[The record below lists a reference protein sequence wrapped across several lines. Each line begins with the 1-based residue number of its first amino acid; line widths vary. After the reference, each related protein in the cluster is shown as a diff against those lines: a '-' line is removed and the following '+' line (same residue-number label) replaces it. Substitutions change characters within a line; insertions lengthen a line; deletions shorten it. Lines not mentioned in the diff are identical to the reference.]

1 MIRLNFLQE
10 KTMRKN
16 SDIDLFKSEK
26 KSPRILKITQLIKKT
41 LGEVFLQLDFTD
53 KNGENFIIFIDNI
66 KMSKDAK
73 IATVHLTSFI
83 TNKSID
89 NERIKQLINKN
100 LVRIKRDFASR
111 IQLRYTP
118 RLKFRFD
125 VTGKKSFEL
134 DQTIGD
140 LKR

>member
-26 KSPRILKITQLIKKT
+26 KSPRILKVTQLIKKT

-53 KNGENFIIFIDNI
+53 KNGENFIFFIDNI

-73 IATVHLTSFI
+73 IATVYLTSFI

-89 NERIKQLINKN
+89 NESIKQSINKN

>member
-1 MIRLNFLQE
+1 
-10 KTMRKN
+10 MRKN

-26 KSPRILKITQLIKKT
+26 KSPRILRVTQLIKKA

-53 KNGENFIIFIDNI
+53 KNGENLIIFVDNI

-73 IATVHLTSFI
+73 IATIFLTSFI
-83 TNKSID
+83 PNQSID
-89 NERIKQLINKN
+89 NESIKESINKN

-118 RLKFRFD
+118 KLKFRFD
-125 VTGKKSFEL
+125 VQGRKSFEL
-134 DQTIGD
+134 DKTIAD
-140 LKR
+140 LNR

>member
-1 MIRLNFLQE
+1 MTRLNFLQE
-10 KTMRKN
+10 KIMRKN

-26 KSPRILKITQLIKKT
+26 KSPRIHKVTQLIKKA

-53 KNGENFIIFIDNI
+53 QNGESLIIFIDNI

-73 IATVHLTSFI
+73 IATIFLTSI
-83 TNKSID
+83 IPNESIN
-89 NERIKQLINKN
+89 NESIKETINKN

-118 RLKFRFD
+118 KLKFRFD
-125 VTGKKSFEL
+125 LKGKRYFDL
-134 DQTIGD
+134 DKTIGD
-140 LKR
+140 LN

>member
-89 NERIKQLINKN
+89 NESIKQSINKN

-134 DQTIGD
+134 DQTISD

>member
-10 KTMRKN
+10 KIMRKN

-26 KSPRILKITQLIKKT
+26 KSPRILKVTQLIKKT

-83 TNKSID
+83 SNKSID
-89 NERIKQLINKN
+89 NESIKQSINKN

-134 DQTIGD
+134 DRTIWE
-140 LKR
+140 LNR

>member
-1 MIRLNFLQE
+1 MTRLNFLQE
-10 KTMRKN
+10 KIMRKN
-16 SDIDLFKSEK
+16 SDIDLFKPEK
-26 KSPRILKITQLIKKT
+26 KSPRILKVTQLIKKA

-53 KNGENFIIFIDNI
+53 QNGESLIIFIDNI

-73 IATVHLTSFI
+73 IATIFLTSFI
-83 TNKSID
+83 PNQSID
-89 NERIKQLINKN
+89 NESIKESINKN

-118 RLKFRFD
+118 KLKFRFD

-134 DQTIGD
+134 DRTIAD
-140 LKR
+140 LNR

>member
-1 MIRLNFLQE
+1 MTRLNSLRE

-26 KSPRILKITQLIKKT
+26 KSPRILRVTQLIKKA

-53 KNGENFIIFIDNI
+53 KNGENLIIFVDNI

-83 TNKSID
+83 SNKSID
-89 NERIKQLINKN
+89 NESIKQSINKN

-134 DQTIGD
+134 DRTIWE
-140 LKR
+140 LNR

>member
-1 MIRLNFLQE
+1 MTRLNSLRE

-26 KSPRILKITQLIKKT
+26 KSPRILRVTQLIKKA

-53 KNGENFIIFIDNI
+53 KNGENLIIFVDNI

-73 IATVHLTSFI
+73 IATIFLTSFI
-83 TNKSID
+83 PNQSID
-89 NERIKQLINKN
+89 NESIKESINKN

-118 RLKFRFD
+118 KLKFRFD
-125 VTGKKSFEL
+125 VQGRKSFEL
-134 DQTIGD
+134 DKTIAD
-140 LKR
+140 LNR

>member
-10 KTMRKN
+10 KIMRKN

-73 IATVHLTSFI
+73 IATVYLTSFI

-89 NERIKQLINKN
+89 NESIKQSINKN